1 LAFVFILLSCVFL
14 SFSLFFCC
22 FLYYDRVANAK
33 ATIEV
38 HYPMSLYPKD
48 AVHVIAQQHGIA
60 RLEDDVARKIAPDV
74 EFRVRDL
81 ISEALKFMR
90 AAKRKVLL
98 PSDIAAA
105 LRLRNVEPLATPD
118 FSLTERMDD
127 PQQASRAG
135 EFVRVTAAGDLYYP
149 NDPVISLSSALT
161 VRVPPVTRKITLAAH
176 WLAVDGVQP
185 AIPQNG
191 SASSNLASSSSSAS
205 ASASNASNAKGAP
218 KGGASAPGSTAKTSS
233 RKRDRSV
240 VEREE
245 KVVVRAR
252 VKDVLGQE
260 HRSFYDRV
268 TAALN
273 QASSSTSTT
282 MDGQSSTSSSLSPSS
297 SAAASGSAPLDKSG
311 APALMNAPELKAAL
325 KAVATSQGLSPLLPY
340 FVRYV
345 VETVQLAL
353 SPLQESRLR
362 TSLALVRS
370 LCANETLAVELYLHQ
385 LLPALLTT
393 LLSAQISS
401 LELRAEAAQ
410 VVGYVARRYGGLY
423 DALVGRIAATLVK
436 AIKDPETAPGTMYGA
451 LCGLRELGPHAVYSL
466 MLGSQ
471 SEIRIAEVAPRLRDH
486 AEVFYAL
493 RDCVSAYVRHAYE
506 TKAGALQV
514 SDEVADEIALHLG
527 TAVLQM

>member
-1 LAFVFILLSCVFL
+1 
-14 SFSLFFCC
+14 
-22 FLYYDRVANAK
+22 
-33 ATIEV
+33 
-38 HYPMSLYPKD
+38 MSLYPKD

-205 ASASNASNAKGAP
+205 ASSASASNASNAKGAP

-273 QASSSTSTT
+273 QASSSTSSTSTTT

-297 SAAASGSAPLDKSG
+297 SAAASAPLDKSG